1 MAACFAVAN
10 VDGVL
15 VDDKWGCECWVQA
28 AELATMDTHSIPHP
42 QAYQGGMSIRNG
54 HHCFLHWRKVR
65 HNNCVLNTC
74 KSLYHM

>member
-1 MAACFAVAN
+1 MAACFAVA
-10 VDGVL
+10 L
-15 VDDKWGCECWVQA
+15 TKMWMGCWWMISGAVVQA

-65 HNNCVLNTC
+65 YNCVLNTC